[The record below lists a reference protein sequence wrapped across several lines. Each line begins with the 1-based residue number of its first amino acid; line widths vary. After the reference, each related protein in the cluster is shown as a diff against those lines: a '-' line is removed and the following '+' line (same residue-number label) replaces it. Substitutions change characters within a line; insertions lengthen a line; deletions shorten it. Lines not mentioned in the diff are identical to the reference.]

1 MSEKDYTSKKERK
14 IITYNYLLPHL
25 QVTYPDEQLHFE
37 DRITFRHNVQDR
49 QMEVVLWELAVDD
62 SGKLILSAN
71 YGNNLVTVKSETSL
85 RVEDKGKI

>member
-1 MSEKDYTSKKERK
+1 
-14 IITYNYLLPHL
+14 
-25 QVTYPDEQLHFE
+25 
-37 DRITFRHNVQDR
+37 
-49 QMEVVLWELAVDD
+49 MEVVLWELAVDD